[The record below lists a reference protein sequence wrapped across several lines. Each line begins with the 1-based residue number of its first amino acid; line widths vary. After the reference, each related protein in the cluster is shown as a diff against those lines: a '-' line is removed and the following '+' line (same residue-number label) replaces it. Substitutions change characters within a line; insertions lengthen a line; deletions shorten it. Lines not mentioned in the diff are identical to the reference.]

1 MAGTARFAVARFV
14 SVLWGGRFRPA
25 STLSVIRQ
33 AAAHILSAVSASDT
47 GRMKIIKR
55 TGRCKAGLSVK
66 F

>member
-14 SVLWGGRFRPA
+14 SVLWGRFRPA